1 MGMMVMMI
9 MMMGRMMMMEMGMG
23 MEMVIV
29 VMMVIL
35 MRMTISLL
43 FHGSSAVMSTA
54 VINPHQWELE
64 RVSLHMIRTP
74 LHPYTVTLR
83 ISLTQLLFVFLLHCN
98 SSHRSRLR
106 DYLDPRRVFED
117 RKLNQVLKDLT
128 DALQF
133 GSTSSPKSTSSYLL
147 AAEDAV
153 VENQDLQSL
162 NLDLV
167 NAPGGCML
175 LYRA

>member
-1 MGMMVMMI
+1 
-9 MMMGRMMMMEMGMG
+9 
-23 MEMVIV
+23 
-29 VMMVIL
+29 
-35 MRMTISLL
+35 
-43 FHGSSAVMSTA
+43 
-54 VINPHQWELE
+54 
-64 RVSLHMIRTP
+64 MIRTP

-83 ISLTQLLFVFLLHCN
+83 ISLTLLLFVFLLHCYSSYFSYTATLRISLTQLLFAFLLHCN